1 MARPTKEGL
10 DYFPLD
16 INLDQDDKLVV
27 PIAKF
32 GMQGLGIIVKI
43 MIEIYRNSY
52 FYAWGEREQHV
63 FANRVNVDINLV
75 NEVIN
80 ECIKWGFFNQKLFN
94 AFGILTS
101 RGFQKRY
108 IEASKRRKNITFVD
122 IYVLIDLEEAVK
134 KISNPIFVVNTDGN
148 QVNVYINPDK
158 SIVQESQTPQSK
170 VKESKVNQSNKN
182 IRVDPPQG
190 ESHDDGYHADFER
203 FWEEFPKR
211 RRRDKA
217 KAYVI
222 WMKKIKAGERESLIQ
237 CTRHYAQD
245 VQAIGVEGE
254 YAKMP
259 TSYLNAGTYK
269 DYSQGAIQREP
280 SLKSEQRSKSGTF
293 FADMAKQMGDE

>member
-1 MARPTKEGL
+1 M

-16 INLDQDDKLVV
+16 INIDQDDKLVV

-80 ECIKWGFFNQKLFN
+80 ECIKWSFFNQKLFN

-108 IEASKRRKNITFVD
+108 IEASKRRKNITFID
-122 IYVLIDLEEAVK
+122 IYVLVDLEEAVK
-134 KISNPIFVVNTDGN
+134 KISNPIYVVNSDGN
-148 QVNVYINPDK
+148 QVNVYINHDK
-158 SIVQESQTPQSK
+158 SSVQVTQTPQSK
-170 VKESKVNQSNKN
+170 VKESKVYQSNKN
-182 IRVDPPQG
+182 IRVDPPDG
-190 ESHDDGYHADFER
+190 ESHVAGYHSDFEQ
-203 FWEEFPKR
+203 FWDEFPKR

-217 KAYVI
+217 KAYDI
-222 WMKKIKAGERESLIQ
+222 WQRKIKTSERETLIQ

-245 VQAIGVEGE
+245 VQAIGREGE

-269 DYSQGAIQREP
+269 DYLQGAIQRDP
-280 SLKSEQRSKSGTF
+280 SAVLTQEDKRGGAKPTS
-293 FADMAKQMGDE
+293 FADLAKEMENE